1 MRGKVVNFCMALLNL
16 LIGLTI
22 IVYVIKIP
30 RDITELT
37 VQEYQIISIIKIV
50 MYASFGLTT
59 LLNIINYFL
68 NNRDGMR
75 KIGYL
80 IAVFSI
86 AFLFIK
92 ELPIA
97 IFSILGA
104 LIIIVATFR
113 ERWVETNS
121 ITMISIIG
129 VIGVINVLILGTC
142 FIYKNLGLYILDKEN
157 ANETPYKKDYFKYV
171 TELGISE
178 AYINVKK
185 DGKFGYV
192 TSNGNVVIDYQ
203 FDYASPFIPIVAYDK
218 NFEIAL
224 VCKDGSTWIIL
235 KNQRKVLTYRSQS
248 MDEDYEAKL
257 KELEDVYYNTL
268 EQTTTMHY
276 EIPKKVDNIYK
287 VPVYKDDIENTYR
300 YDYNDE
306 YDVIITKSNLG
317 FKDTYEFADKNNL
330 NLRILLECEKLCYDE
345 NYLYIYSN
353 GTIPFYDVSSKKQGW
368 FTRFGNKVTLSGKA
382 QILEIMGDYILI
394 KNHNDNSIYFIDSE
408 GNNVSG
414 VYKELFIC
422 NEERYIVKQS
432 NNKYTIIDS
441 EFNKVSNDEW
451 DFVDTSLIS
460 LGIVIFGT
468 STNAISFNDYDYT
481 ENMNLRMV
489 NFDGNI
495 ICDGLQ
501 QIYNKYYYISGDE
514 TISYS
519 QRYSE
524 FLDSLK
530 VMESKFVGDEFYK
543 D

>member
-203 FDYASPFIPIVAYDK
+203 FDYASPFVPIVAYDK

-368 FTRFGNKVTLSGKA
+368 FTRFGNKVTLSGKV